1 MAQVE
6 KFYLPDDLYYEPEDH
21 LWVKIESDV
30 VRIGMDQLGQEAAGT
45 IVHLKIPLVKKLL
58 RKKDNFGFLE
68 AGKFVGPL
76 KMPID
81 GRIIEVNQRVLDQPD
96 LVNRA
101 PYGEGR
107 LILVR
112 PENLAEN
119 LRDLLYNEEAI
130 TRWLTDK
137 VQDYRERGIFPE
149 KDT

>member
-1 MAQVE
+1 MAHVE

-81 GRIIEVNQRVLDQPD
+81 GRSIEVNQRVLDQPD
-96 LVNRA
+96 LVNRD
-101 PYGEGR
+101 PYEEGW

-130 TRWLTDK
+130 TRWLTEK
-137 VQDYRERGIFPE
+137 VQDYRERGILPE
-149 KDT
+149 KGT

>member
-81 GRIIEVNQRVLDQPD
+81 GRSIEVNQRVLDQPD
-96 LVNRA
+96 LVNRD
-101 PYGEGR
+101 PYGEGW

-130 TRWLTDK
+130 TRWLTEK
-137 VQDYRERGIFPE
+137 VQDYRERGILPE
-149 KDT
+149 KGT